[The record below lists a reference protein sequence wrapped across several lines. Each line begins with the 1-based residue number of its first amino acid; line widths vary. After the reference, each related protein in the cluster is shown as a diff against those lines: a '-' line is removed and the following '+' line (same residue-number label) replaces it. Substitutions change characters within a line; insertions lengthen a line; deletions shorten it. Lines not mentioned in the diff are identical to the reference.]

1 MNREEVYIT
10 LHRDDWRVDR
20 SKGNCPPAAE
30 VNVVSVPSGTS
41 DDEILGM
48 WESHQAEIVYG
59 SKIHDAKGVTYL
71 PELSVGSVMADAGVF
86 PLEEGVEQST
96 SGKDMEYGIGIT
108 KGELTLVVVDPASGN
123 VVTRALGTVE
133 SIVDRDAL
141 DDLLWEVDRDIN
153 GVVEE

>member
-10 LHRDDWRVDR
+10 LHKDDWRVDR
-20 SKGNCPPAAE
+20 SKGNCPPGAE

-41 DDEILGM
+41 DAEILDM
-48 WESHQAEIVYG
+48 WESHQAETVYG
-59 SKIHDAKGVTYL
+59 SKTHDIEGVTYL

-108 KGELTLVVVDPASGN
+108 KGELTLVVVDPASGS
-123 VVTRALGTVE
+123 VVTRAICTVD

>member
-10 LHRDDWRVDR
+10 LHQDDWRVNR
-20 SKGNCPPAAE
+20 NKGNCPPGAE
-30 VNVVSVPSGTS
+30 VNVVSVPSDTS
-41 DDEILGM
+41 DDEILDM
-48 WESHQAEIVYG
+48 WENHQAEIVYG
-59 SKIHDAKGVTYL
+59 SKTHDVEGVTYL

-108 KGELTLVVVDPASGN
+108 RKELTLVVLDPASGS

-133 SIVDRDAL
+133 SIVDRDAQ
-141 DDLLWEVDRDIN
+141 DDFLWEFDRYIN

>member
-30 VNVVSVPSGTS
+30 VNVVSVPFGTS
-41 DDEILGM
+41 DDEILDM

-59 SKIHDAKGVTYL
+59 SKIHDAEGVTYL

-108 KGELTLVVVDPASGN
+108 KGELALVVVDPESGS
-123 VVTRALGTVE
+123 VVTRAICTVD

>member
-1 MNREEVYIT
+1 M
-10 LHRDDWRVDR
+10 
-20 SKGNCPPAAE
+20 
-30 VNVVSVPSGTS
+30 
-41 DDEILGM
+41 
-48 WESHQAEIVYG
+48 ESHQAETVYG
-59 SKIHDAKGVTYL
+59 SKTHDIEGVTYL

-108 KGELTLVVVDPASGN
+108 KGELTLVVVDPASGS
-123 VVTRALGTVE
+123 VVTRAICTVD